1 MYYRL
6 LLLVVFISV
15 KWGPLSSLSRTLIV
29 GISLSRASQK
39 LTHVHRH
46 PPYRSV
52 AQISLFSTVLQY
64 LAAVLVVAQMTK
76 GEQEES
82 IGSTTGAVS
91 ERNETIG
98 VLLIIINIVVV
109 LASLVSCVAIL
120 FNLSRNVKRLRVPQ
134 TSVKPERNA
143 SSTRLF
149 VRCHQSLLHEKNK
162 NGLAHELQSNA

>member
-1 MYYRL
+1 ML
-6 LLLVVFISV
+6 LCGLLVFLPETARAVTAIVICLANVAMLNMYQAPKNRIVF
-15 KWGPLSSLSRTLIV
+15 W
-29 GISLSRASQK
+29 
-39 LTHVHRH
+39 
-46 PPYRSV
+46 V